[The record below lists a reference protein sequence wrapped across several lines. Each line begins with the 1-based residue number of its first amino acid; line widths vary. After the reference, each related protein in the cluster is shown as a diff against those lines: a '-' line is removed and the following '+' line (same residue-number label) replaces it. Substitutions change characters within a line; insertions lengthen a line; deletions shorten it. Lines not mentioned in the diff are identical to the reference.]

1 MTSAIAM
8 SRITLDSADIKLIG
22 ETSRLGPMHHRLI
35 DENSSFDLASITKVF
50 STTTLIIR
58 AIESQLLNL
67 SDTLSKFM
75 PEWKITDKSNITV
88 EDLLRHESGLEEWRP
103 FYISCHSP
111 EEVLEKIRE
120 TPLKYQSK
128 REFHYSDLN
137 FIVLG
142 EILKKIFARS
152 LSETFEEEIVKP
164 LALTQT
170 RFSSPVDLKNV
181 VATSIGDS
189 IERKMV
195 RTKKPYDVP
204 EAEES
209 FAGWRDYVLS
219 GEINDGNS
227 FHIFSGEAGHAGL
240 FSSLS
245 DINTFTQGVISGFI
259 EPKRLA
265 EFSRPRNSDRQ
276 GIGFRR
282 FKMSD
287 GEFAIGH
294 FGFTGTGFAIRQDL
308 AKGWVYLSNRL
319 HTNVDYPSMDLIWHD
334 EFKEFSFLD

>member
-1 MTSAIAM
+1 MTSAIAI
-8 SRITLDSADIKLIG
+8 SRITLDSADIKLTG
-22 ETSRLGPMHHRLI
+22 QTSRLGPMHHRLI

-67 SDTLSKFM
+67 SDTLSRFM

-120 TPLKYQSK
+120 TPLKYQPK

-189 IERKMV
+189 IERKM
-195 RTKKPYDVP
+195 
-204 EAEES
+204 
-209 FAGWRDYVLS
+209 
-219 GEINDGNS
+219 
-227 FHIFSGEAGHAGL
+227 
-240 FSSLS
+240 
-245 DINTFTQGVISGFI
+245 
-259 EPKRLA
+259 
-265 EFSRPRNSDRQ
+265 
-276 GIGFRR
+276 
-282 FKMSD
+282 
-287 GEFAIGH
+287 
-294 FGFTGTGFAIRQDL
+294 
-308 AKGWVYLSNRL
+308 
-319 HTNVDYPSMDLIWHD
+319 
-334 EFKEFSFLD
+334 